1 MSHHVLSPGMFVRHP
16 DFPQWGLG
24 QVQSRIDERV
34 TVNFTEAGKKVVNAA
49 QVSLIL
55 VYPD

>member
-1 MSHHVLSPGMFVRHP
+1 MFVRHP

-34 TVNFTEAGKKVVNAA
+34 TVNFTDAGKKVVNAA

-55 VYPD
+55 VNPD